1 MMGQSKQL
9 LLMVHGD
16 EKRNHQVDFYRPLS
30 VLGVCQTLNVA
41 RKMKNDSQAA
51 PEYIFASPSLYIRQT
66 AQILHQ
72 AFPLSVL
79 VLRDNLYVDD
89 ERALL
94 NFLTHLDDIFG
105 CLLLVAYEAPLYQL
119 TIRLTGKKADFRHS
133 SCVSI
138 HWPQEQSW
146 EKITQN
152 KGELVDFWHP

>member
-1 MMGQSKQL
+1 MG
-9 LLMVHGD
+9 
-16 EKRNHQVDFYRPLS
+16 
-30 VLGVCQTLNVA
+30 
-41 RKMKNDSQAA
+41 

-72 AFPLSVL
+72 TFPLSIL

-89 ERALL
+89 EKALL
-94 NFLTHLDDIFG
+94 NFLTHLDDIFC
-105 CLLLVAYEAPLYQL
+105 CLLLVAYEVPLQQL

-138 HWPQEQSW
+138 RWPMEQSW
-146 EKITQN
+146 KTIGKN

>member
-1 MMGQSKQL
+1 MGQGKQL

-41 RKMKNDSQAA
+41 RKMKNDSQTV

-66 AQILHQ
+66 AQIVHQ
-72 AFPLSVL
+72 TFPLSVL

-89 ERALL
+89 EKALFR
-94 NFLTHLDDIFG
+94 FLTCLDDIFA
-105 CLLLVAYEAPLYQL
+105 CLLVVAYKRPLTQL
-119 TIRLTGKKADFRHS
+119 TIRLTGKKADFCRS
-133 SCVSI
+133 SCACI
-138 HWPQEQSW
+138 RWPMEQSW
-146 EKITQN
+146 KTIGKN